1 MLSFGKKK
9 KAFKKI
15 ISAFLKIIQISVE
28 AAKVL
33 NGVYHACLLLG
44 SDVDALE
51 EFLMYEICKWAIKL
65 FDMVYKP
72 FILQTHIHFQLL
84 VFDVYT
90 KPIMSVLT
98 SDCI

>member
-1 MLSFGKKK
+1 MK
-9 KAFKKI
+9 
-15 ISAFLKIIQISVE
+15 ISVE

-72 FILQTHIHFQLL
+72 FILQHSYSLSTFGI
-84 VFDVYT
+84 
-90 KPIMSVLT
+90 
-98 SDCI
+98 